1 MGKRS
6 IIAAA
11 SLLLAVL
18 TVLIAGMMHQNE
30 VLRVSDKSI
39 ITFNDM
45 MRDLKMVNIV
55 FIGEVHSI
63 PEHHRMELEVIR
75 AFHESDRPLAIG
87 LEMFRKD
94 SQKDLDSWVDGASSL
109 AQFLPV
115 YYDNWHQ
122 PWPRYR
128 DILIYAREHR
138 IPLIGLN
145 IPDAIS
151 GTVARHGF
159 DSLSAEQKKH
169 LPPGISCDVDPAYRE
184 FIRKAYAE
192 HPQKPDKKFLN
203 FCEAQMV
210 WDKAMAWRLVEFLK
224 KDPGRTVVVLAGVGH
239 AWKRGIPGHVARLS
253 PFTSRVIIPFIPDE
267 IGMDSVTTHDGDYVM
282 LQ

>member
-75 AFHESDRPLAIG
+75 AFH
-87 LEMFRKD
+87 
-94 SQKDLDSWVDGASSL
+94 
-109 AQFLPV
+109 
-115 YYDNWHQ
+115 
-122 PWPRYR
+122 
-128 DILIYAREHR
+128 
-138 IPLIGLN
+138 
-145 IPDAIS
+145 
-151 GTVARHGF
+151 
-159 DSLSAEQKKH
+159 
-169 LPPGISCDVDPAYRE
+169 
-184 FIRKAYAE
+184 
-192 HPQKPDKKFLN
+192 
-203 FCEAQMV
+203 
-210 WDKAMAWRLVEFLK
+210 
-224 KDPGRTVVVLAGVGH
+224 
-239 AWKRGIPGHVARLS
+239 
-253 PFTSRVIIPFIPDE
+253 
-267 IGMDSVTTHDGDYVM
+267 
-282 LQ
+282 